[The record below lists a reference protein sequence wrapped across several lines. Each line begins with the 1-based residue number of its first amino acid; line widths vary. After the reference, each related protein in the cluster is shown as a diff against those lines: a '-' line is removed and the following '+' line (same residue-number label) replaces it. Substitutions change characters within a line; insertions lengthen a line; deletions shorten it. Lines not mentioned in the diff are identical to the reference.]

1 MKKVVLMLAGA
12 GIAAASVPVVA
23 QGGAPLIERTKFF
36 GNPSRVAGRL
46 SPDGQW
52 LSWIAP
58 RDGVLNIWVAPAS
71 NVAAARPLT
80 NERQRPIRSYFWSP
94 DSRQILFVN
103 DKGGDE
109 NFLLYGVAIA
119 SGEQKALTPFEKT
132 RVQVMG
138 VSNHVKDRILVG
150 VNNRDPRWHDV
161 HSLDLASGKLSP
173 VMINEGGYAGFL
185 ADEQLVI
192 RGASKSR
199 ADGGS
204 DFYRVVDGKVEAQ
217 PFASVGLE
225 DSQTTAPAGFTADGK
240 TLYWLDSRGR
250 DTAALIAQ
258 DVATGRMTV
267 IAQDARA
274 DIGGALADPKTGRVQ
289 AYAVNYLRNDWTAID
304 PAIKGDLD
312 FLKSKLG

>member
-1 MKKVVLMLAGA
+1 MKKMMLMLAGA

-204 DFYRVVDGKVEAQ
+204 DFYRVVDGKWRPSLSLPLGWRTARRPRRPASPPTARLSTGSIRAAATPQ
-217 PFASVGLE
+217 P
-225 DSQTTAPAGFTADGK
+225 
-240 TLYWLDSRGR
+240 
-250 DTAALIAQ
+250 
-258 DVATGRMTV
+258 
-267 IAQDARA
+267 
-274 DIGGALADPKTGRVQ
+274 
-289 AYAVNYLRNDWTAID
+289 
-304 PAIKGDLD
+304 
-312 FLKSKLG
+312 